1 MKEIKMSKNCSL
13 AETGDMLKA
22 AQKLV
27 IVSHVSPD
35 GDTLGSSLALMHALR
50 MLGKDVIMNVDDDI
64 STVYSFLPGIAEYRR
79 FAPEESVDADLL
91 VIIDASSA
99 DRAGN
104 AMEVVKSPAVLNID
118 HHKTNTRFADYLYLD
133 SDAAA
138 TAEIIYGLLLEMDIK
153 ITRDIATCIYE
164 GIYTD
169 TGSFKY
175 SNTTSNTL
183 KTAADLLNYGV
194 NPSQISD
201 NMELKSRSQVEMLR
215 KVLET
220 LTFLKDGK
228 IAYIE
233 IPLELY
239 DHNVETD
246 TFISYPRYVE
256 GVEIALLFKQV
267 EENLTRVSFRSK
279 DIDVAKIALS
289 FGGGG
294 HKKAAG
300 CSVYAPLKEAEKVI
314 LEAVGELFI

>member
-1 MKEIKMSKNCSL
+1 
-13 AETGDMLKA
+13 
-22 AQKLV
+22 
-27 IVSHVSPD
+27 
-35 GDTLGSSLALMHALR
+35 MHALR
-50 MLGKDVIMNVDDDI
+50 TLGKDVIMNVDDDI
-64 STVYSFLPGIAEYRR
+64 STVYSFLPGIEEFRR
-79 FAPEESVDADLL
+79 FAPDESVEADIL

-104 AMEVVKSPAVLNID
+104 AMEVVKARAVLNID

-138 TAEIIYGLLLEMDIK
+138 TAEIVYSLLQEMGIGL
-153 ITRDIATCIYE
+153 TTDIATCIYE

-183 KTAADLLNYGV
+183 KTAAELLNYGV
-194 NPSQISD
+194 NPSLISD

-233 IPLELY
+233 IAPELY
-239 DHNVETD
+239 DHNVDTD
-246 TFISYPRYVE
+246 AFISYPRYVE

-267 EENLTRVSFRSK
+267 EDNLTRVSFRSK
-279 DIDVAKIALS
+279 EIDVAKIALS

-300 CSVYAPLKEAEKVI
+300 CSIYAPMEEAKKTVLQVVEDIFV
-314 LEAVGELFI
+314 

>member
-1 MKEIKMSKNCSL
+1 MSKNCSL
-13 AETGDMLKA
+13 VETGELLKA
-22 AQKLV
+22 AKKLV

-35 GDTLGSSLALMHALR
+35 GDTLGSSLALMQALR
-50 MLGKDVIMNVDDDI
+50 ILGKEIIMNVDDDI
-64 STVYSFLPGIAEYRR
+64 STVYSFLPGIDEYRR
-79 FAPEESVDADLL
+79 FAPDESIEADLL
-91 VIIDASSA
+91 VIVDASSA

-104 AMEVVKSPAVLNID
+104 AMDVVKSPAVLNID

-138 TAEIIYGLLLEMDIK
+138 TAEIIYSLLLEMGISF
-153 ITRDIATCIYE
+153 TRDIATCIYE

-175 SNTTSNTL
+175 SNTTSKTL

-194 NPSQISD
+194 NPSLISD

-267 EENLTRVSFRSK
+267 EANLTRVSFRSK
-279 DIDVAKIALS
+279 EIDVAKIALS

-300 CSVYAPLKEAEKVI
+300 CSIYAPLKEAEKVV
-314 LEAVGELFI
+314 LDVVGELFV

>member
-1 MKEIKMSKNCSL
+1 MSKNCSL
-13 AETGDMLKA
+13 AETGELLKA
-22 AQKLV
+22 AKKLV

-35 GDTLGSSLALMHALR
+35 GDTLGSSLALMHALC
-50 MLGKDVIMNVDDDI
+50 MLGKEVIMNVDDDI

-79 FAPEESVDADLL
+79 FAPDESVDADLL
-91 VIIDASSA
+91 VIVDASSA

-104 AMEVVKSPAVLNID
+104 ALEVVKSPAVLNID
-118 HHKTNTRFADYLYLD
+118 HHKTNTQFADYLYLD

-138 TAEIIYGLLLEMDIK
+138 TAEIIYSLLLEMGIK
-153 ITRDIATCIYE
+153 LTRDIATCIYE

-183 KTAADLLNYGV
+183 KTAADLLKYGV
-194 NPSQISD
+194 NPSLISD

-279 DIDVAKIALS
+279 EIDVAKIALS

-300 CSVYAPLKEAEKVI
+300 CSIYAPLKEAEKVI
-314 LEAVGELFI
+314 LEAVGELFV

>member
-79 FAPEESVDADLL
+79 FAPEESLDADLL

-104 AMEVVKSPAVLNID
+104 AMDVVKSPAVLNID

-138 TAEIIYGLLLEMDIK
+138 TAEIIYSLLLEMGIK
-153 ITRDIATCIYE
+153 LNRDIATCIYE

-194 NPSQISD
+194 NPSLISD

-220 LTFLKDGK
+220 LTFLKNGK

-239 DHNVETD
+239 NHNVETD
-246 TFISYPRYVE
+246 AFISYPRYVE

-267 EENLTRVSFRSK
+267 EANLTRVSFRSK
-279 DIDVAKIALS
+279 EIDVAKVALS

-294 HKKAAG
+294 HKKASG
-300 CSVYAPLKEAEKVI
+300 CSIYAPLKEAEKVI
-314 LEAVGELFI
+314 LEAVGELFV

>member
-1 MKEIKMSKNCSL
+1 MTKNCSL
-13 AETGDMLKA
+13 AETGELLKA
-22 AQKLV
+22 AKKLV

-50 MLGKDVIMNVDDDI
+50 MLGKEVIMNVDDDI

-79 FAPEESVDADLL
+79 FAPDESVDADLL
-91 VIIDASSA
+91 VIVDASSA

-104 AMEVVKSPAVLNID
+104 ALEVVKSPAVLNID
-118 HHKTNTRFADYLYLD
+118 HHKTNTQFADYLYLD

-138 TAEIIYGLLLEMDIK
+138 TAEIIYSLLLEMGIK
-153 ITRDIATCIYE
+153 LTRDIATCIYE

-194 NPSQISD
+194 NPSLISD

-246 TFISYPRYVE
+246 AFISYPRYVE

-279 DIDVAKIALS
+279 EIDVAKIALS

-300 CSVYAPLKEAEKVI
+300 CSIYAPLKEAEKVI
-314 LEAVGELFI
+314 LEAVGELFV

>member
-1 MKEIKMSKNCSL
+1 MSKICSL
-13 AETGDMLKA
+13 AETAGLLKA
-22 AQKLV
+22 AQKVV

-50 MLGKDVIMNVDDDI
+50 TLGKEVIMNVDDDI
-64 STVYSFLPGIAEYRR
+64 STVYSFLPGIGEYRR
-79 FAPEESVDADLL
+79 FTQDETVEADLL
-91 VIIDASSA
+91 VVVDASSA

-104 AMEVVKSPAVLNID
+104 ALEVVRPHAVLNID
-118 HHKTNTRFADYLYLD
+118 HHKTNTRFAEYLYLD
-133 SDAAA
+133 SNAAA
-138 TAEIIYGLLLEMDIK
+138 TAEIIYSLLRELG
-153 ITRDIATCIYE
+153 TGFTTDIAICIYE

-183 KTAADLLNYGV
+183 RTAADLLNYGV
-194 NPSQISD
+194 NPSLISD

-233 IPLELY
+233 IAPELY
-239 DHNVETD
+239 DHNVDTD
-246 TFISYPRYVE
+246 AFISYPRYVE

-279 DIDVAKIALS
+279 VIDVAKIALS
-289 FGGGG
+289 FNGGG

-300 CSVYAPLKEAEKVI
+300 CSICAPLKEAEKTV
-314 LEAVGELFI
+314 LQVVEDLFV

>member
-1 MKEIKMSKNCSL
+1 MSKNCSL
-13 AETGDMLKA
+13 AETGELLKA
-22 AQKLV
+22 AKKLV

-35 GDTLGSSLALMHALR
+35 GDTLGSSLALMHALC
-50 MLGKDVIMNVDDDI
+50 MLGKEVIMNVDDDI

-91 VIIDASSA
+91 VIVDASSA

-104 AMEVVKSPAVLNID
+104 ALDVVKSPAVLNID

-138 TAEIIYGLLLEMDIK
+138 TAEIIYSLLLEMGIK
-153 ITRDIATCIYE
+153 LTRDIATCIYE

-175 SNTTSNTL
+175 SNTTSRTL
-183 KTAADLLNYGV
+183 KTAAALLNYGV
-194 NPSQISD
+194 NPSLISD

-220 LTFLKDGK
+220 LTFLKNGK

-239 DHNVETD
+239 NHNVETD
-246 TFISYPRYVE
+246 AFISYPRYVE

-267 EENLTRVSFRSK
+267 EANLTRVSFRSK
-279 DIDVAKIALS
+279 EIDVAKVALS

-294 HKKAAG
+294 HKKASG
-300 CSVYAPLKEAEKVI
+300 CSIYAPLKEAEKVI
-314 LEAVGELFI
+314 LEAVGELFV

>member
-1 MKEIKMSKNCSL
+1 MSKNCSL
-13 AETGDMLKA
+13 AETGELLKA
-22 AQKLV
+22 AKKVV

-50 MLGKDVIMNVDDDI
+50 ILGKEVIMNVDDDI
-64 STVYSFLPGIAEYRR
+64 STVYSFLPGIDDYCR
-79 FAPEESVDADLL
+79 FAPDESVKADLL

-104 AMEVVKSPAVLNID
+104 AMDVVKPHAVLNID

-138 TAEIIYGLLLEMDIK
+138 TAEIIYSLLLEMGIEL
-153 ITRDIATCIYE
+153 TTDIATCIYE

-175 SNTTSNTL
+175 SNTTSKTME
-183 KTAADLLNYGV
+183 TAAALLKYGV
-194 NPSQISD
+194 NPSLISD
-201 NMELKSRSQVEMLR
+201 NMELRSRSQVEMLR

-220 LTFLKDGK
+220 LTFLHDGK

-233 IPLELY
+233 IAPELY
-239 DHNVETD
+239 DNNVDTD
-246 TFISYPRYVE
+246 AFISYPRYVE

-267 EENLTRVSFRSK
+267 EDNLTRVSFRSK
-279 DIDVAKIALS
+279 EIDVAKIALS

-300 CSVYAPLKEAEKVI
+300 CSIYAPLKEAEKVI
-314 LEAVGELFI
+314 LKAVGDLFI

>member
-1 MKEIKMSKNCSL
+1 MSKNCSL
-13 AETGDMLKA
+13 AETGELLKA
-22 AQKLV
+22 AKKLV

-35 GDTLGSSLALMHALR
+35 GDTLGSSLALMHALC
-50 MLGKDVIMNVDDDI
+50 MLGKEVIMNVDDDI

-91 VIIDASSA
+91 VIVDASSA

-104 AMEVVKSPAVLNID
+104 ALDVVKSPAVLNID

-138 TAEIIYGLLLEMDIK
+138 TAEIIYSLLLEMGIK
-153 ITRDIATCIYE
+153 LTRDIATCIYE

-175 SNTTSNTL
+175 SNTTSRTL
-183 KTAADLLNYGV
+183 KTAAALLNYGV
-194 NPSQISD
+194 NPSLISD

-215 KVLET
+215 NVLET

-267 EENLTRVSFRSK
+267 EANLTRVSFRSK
-279 DIDVAKIALS
+279 EIDVAKVALS

-294 HKKAAG
+294 HKKASG
-300 CSVYAPLKEAEKVI
+300 CSIYAPLKEAEKVI
-314 LEAVGELFI
+314 LEAVGELFV

>member
-1 MKEIKMSKNCSL
+1 MTKNCSL
-13 AETGDMLKA
+13 AETGDLLKA
-22 AQKLV
+22 AKKLV

-50 MLGKDVIMNVDDDI
+50 MLGKEVIMNVDDDI

-91 VIIDASSA
+91 VIVDASSA

-104 AMEVVKSPAVLNID
+104 AMDVVKSPAVLNID

-138 TAEIIYGLLLEMDIK
+138 TAEIIYSLLLEMGIK
-153 ITRDIATCIYE
+153 LTRNIATCIYE

-183 KTAADLLNYGV
+183 KTAADLLKYGV
-194 NPSQISD
+194 NPSLISD

-279 DIDVAKIALS
+279 EIDVAKIALS

-300 CSVYAPLKEAEKVI
+300 CSIYAPLKEAEKVI
-314 LEAVGELFI
+314 LEAVGELFV

>member
-1 MKEIKMSKNCSL
+1 MSKNCSL
-13 AETGDMLKA
+13 AETGELLKA
-22 AQKLV
+22 AKKLV

-35 GDTLGSSLALMHALR
+35 GDTLGSSLALMHALC
-50 MLGKDVIMNVDDDI
+50 MLGKEVIMNVDDDI

-91 VIIDASSA
+91 VIVDASSA

-104 AMEVVKSPAVLNID
+104 ALDVVKSPAVLNID

-138 TAEIIYGLLLEMDIK
+138 TAEIIYSLLLEMGIK
-153 ITRDIATCIYE
+153 LTRDIATCIYE

-175 SNTTSNTL
+175 SNTTSRTL
-183 KTAADLLNYGV
+183 KTAAALLNYGV
-194 NPSQISD
+194 NPSLISD

-267 EENLTRVSFRSK
+267 EANLTRVSFRSK
-279 DIDVAKIALS
+279 EIDVAKVALS

-294 HKKAAG
+294 HKKASG
-300 CSVYAPLKEAEKVI
+300 CSIYAPLKEAEKVI
-314 LEAVGELFI
+314 LEAVGELFV

>member
-1 MKEIKMSKNCSL
+1 MSKNCSL

-79 FAPEESVDADLL
+79 FAPEESLDADLL

-104 AMEVVKSPAVLNID
+104 AMDVVKSPAVLNID

-138 TAEIIYGLLLEMDIK
+138 TAEIIYSLLLEMGIK
-153 ITRDIATCIYE
+153 LTRDIATCIYE

-194 NPSQISD
+194 NPSLISD

-267 EENLTRVSFRSK
+267 EANLTRVSFRSK
-279 DIDVAKIALS
+279 EIDVAKVALS

-294 HKKAAG
+294 HKKASG
-300 CSVYAPLKEAEKVI
+300 CSIYAPLKEAEKVI
-314 LEAVGELFI
+314 LEAVGELFV

>member
-1 MKEIKMSKNCSL
+1 MTKNCSL
-13 AETGDMLKA
+13 AETGDLLKA
-22 AQKLV
+22 AKKLV

-50 MLGKDVIMNVDDDI
+50 MLGKEVIMNVDDDI

-91 VIIDASSA
+91 VIVDASSA

-104 AMEVVKSPAVLNID
+104 AMDVVKSPAVLNID

-138 TAEIIYGLLLEMDIK
+138 TAEIIYSLLLEMGIK
-153 ITRDIATCIYE
+153 LTRDIATCIYE

-183 KTAADLLNYGV
+183 KTAADLLKYGV
-194 NPSQISD
+194 NPSLISD

-279 DIDVAKIALS
+279 EIDVAKIALS

-300 CSVYAPLKEAEKVI
+300 CSIYAPLKEAEKVI
-314 LEAVGELFI
+314 LEAVGDLFV

>member
-1 MKEIKMSKNCSL
+1 MSKNCSL
-13 AETGDMLKA
+13 AETDELLKA
-22 AQKLV
+22 AKKLV

-79 FAPEESVDADLL
+79 FAPDESVDADLL

-138 TAEIIYGLLLEMDIK
+138 TAEIIYSLLLEMGIK
-153 ITRDIATCIYE
+153 LTRDIATCIYE

-194 NPSQISD
+194 NPSLISD
-201 NMELKSRSQVEMLR
+201 NMELKSRSQVEMLC

-246 TFISYPRYVE
+246 AFISYPRYVE

-279 DIDVAKIALS
+279 EIDVAKIALS

-300 CSVYAPLKEAEKVI
+300 CSIYAPLKEAEKVVLDVI
-314 LEAVGELFI
+314 EELFV

>member
-1 MKEIKMSKNCSL
+1 MSKNCSL
-13 AETGDMLKA
+13 SETGEILKA

-35 GDTLGSSLALMHALR
+35 GDTLGSALALMHAMR
-50 MLGKDVIMNVDDDI
+50 TLGKEVIMNVDDDI
-64 STVYSFLPGIAEYRR
+64 STVYSFLPGIKEYRR

-104 AMEVVKSPAVLNID
+104 AMKVVKPQSVLNID
-118 HHKTNTRFADYLYLD
+118 HHKTNTRFASYLYLD

-138 TAEIIYGLLLEMDIK
+138 TAEIIYSLLREMGIG
-153 ITRDIATCIYE
+153 ITTDIATCIYE

-183 KTAADLLNYGV
+183 RTAAELLNYGV
-194 NPSQISD
+194 NPSLISD
-201 NMELKSRSQVEMLR
+201 NMEIKSRTQVEMLR
-215 KVLET
+215 KVLAT

-233 IPLELY
+233 IAPELY
-239 DHNVETD
+239 DHNVDTD
-246 TFISYPRYVE
+246 AFISYPRYVE
-256 GVEIALLFKQV
+256 GVEIAVLFKQV
-267 EENLTRVSFRSK
+267 EDNLTRVSFRSK
-279 DIDVAKIALS
+279 ELDVAKIALS

-294 HKKAAG
+294 HNKAAG
-300 CSVYAPLKEAEKVI
+300 CSIYAPLSEAKKTVLKVV
-314 LEAVGELFI
+314 EGLFE

>member
-1 MKEIKMSKNCSL
+1 MSKNCSL
-13 AETGDMLKA
+13 AETGELLKA
-22 AQKLV
+22 AKKLV

-35 GDTLGSSLALMHALR
+35 GDTLGSSLALMHALC
-50 MLGKDVIMNVDDDI
+50 MLGKEVIMNVDDDI

-91 VIIDASSA
+91 VIVDASSA

-104 AMEVVKSPAVLNID
+104 ALDVVKSPAVLNID

-138 TAEIIYGLLLEMDIK
+138 TAEIIYSLLLEMGIK
-153 ITRDIATCIYE
+153 LTRDIATCIYE

-175 SNTTSNTL
+175 SNTTSRTL
-183 KTAADLLNYGV
+183 KTAAALLNYGV
-194 NPSQISD
+194 NPSLISD

-220 LTFLKDGK
+220 LTFLKDGE

-267 EENLTRVSFRSK
+267 EANLTRVSFRSK
-279 DIDVAKIALS
+279 EIDVAKVALS

-294 HKKAAG
+294 HKKASG
-300 CSVYAPLKEAEKVI
+300 CSIYAPLKEAEKVI

>member
-1 MKEIKMSKNCSL
+1 MSKNCSL
-13 AETGDMLKA
+13 AETGELLKA
-22 AQKLV
+22 AKKLV

-50 MLGKDVIMNVDDDI
+50 MLGKEVIMNVDDDI

-91 VIIDASSA
+91 VIVDASSA

-104 AMEVVKSPAVLNID
+104 ALDVVKSPAVLNID

-138 TAEIIYGLLLEMDIK
+138 TAEIIYSLLLEMGIK
-153 ITRDIATCIYE
+153 LTRDIATCIYE

-175 SNTTSNTL
+175 SNTTSRTL
-183 KTAADLLNYGV
+183 KTAAALLNYGV
-194 NPSQISD
+194 NPSLISD

-267 EENLTRVSFRSK
+267 EANLTRVSFRSK
-279 DIDVAKIALS
+279 EIDVAKVALS

-294 HKKAAG
+294 HKKASG
-300 CSVYAPLKEAEKVI
+300 CSIYAPLKEAEKVI

>member
-1 MKEIKMSKNCSL
+1 MSKNCSL
-13 AETGDMLKA
+13 AETGELLKA
-22 AQKLV
+22 AKKLV

-64 STVYSFLPGIAEYRR
+64 STVYSFLPGIDEYRR
-79 FAPEESVDADLL
+79 FATEEHIDADLL

-118 HHKTNTRFADYLYLD
+118 HHKTKTRFADYLYLD

-138 TAEIIYGLLLEMDIK
+138 TAEIIYSLLLEMGIK
-153 ITRDIATCIYE
+153 LTRDIATCIYE

-194 NPSQISD
+194 NPSLISD

-246 TFISYPRYVE
+246 AFISYPRYVE

>member
-1 MKEIKMSKNCSL
+1 MSKNCSL
-13 AETGDMLKA
+13 AETGELLKA
-22 AQKLV
+22 AKKLV

-50 MLGKDVIMNVDDDI
+50 MLGKEVIMNVDDDI

-91 VIIDASSA
+91 VIVDASSA

-104 AMEVVKSPAVLNID
+104 ALDVVKSPAVLNID

-138 TAEIIYGLLLEMDIK
+138 TAEIIYSLLLEMGIK
-153 ITRDIATCIYE
+153 LTRDIATCIYE

-183 KTAADLLNYGV
+183 KTAADLLKYGV
-194 NPSQISD
+194 NPSLISD

-233 IPLELY
+233 IPL
-239 DHNVETD
+239 
-246 TFISYPRYVE
+246 
-256 GVEIALLFKQV
+256 
-267 EENLTRVSFRSK
+267 
-279 DIDVAKIALS
+279 
-289 FGGGG
+289 
-294 HKKAAG
+294 
-300 CSVYAPLKEAEKVI
+300 
-314 LEAVGELFI
+314 

>member
-1 MKEIKMSKNCSL
+1 MSKNCSL
-13 AETGDMLKA
+13 AETGELLKA
-22 AQKLV
+22 AKKLV

-35 GDTLGSSLALMHALR
+35 GDTLGSSLALMHALC
-50 MLGKDVIMNVDDDI
+50 MLGKEVIMNVDDDI

-91 VIIDASSA
+91 VIVDASSA

-104 AMEVVKSPAVLNID
+104 ALDVVKSPAVLNID

-138 TAEIIYGLLLEMDIK
+138 TAEIIYSLLLEMGIK
-153 ITRDIATCIYE
+153 LTRDIATCIYE

-175 SNTTSNTL
+175 SNTTSRTL
-183 KTAADLLNYGV
+183 KTAAALLNYGV
-194 NPSQISD
+194 NPSLISD

-267 EENLTRVSFRSK
+267 EANLTRVSFRSK
-279 DIDVAKIALS
+279 EIDVAKVALS

-294 HKKAAG
+294 HKKASG
-300 CSVYAPLKEAEKVI
+300 YNNYSQLKQAQKAI
-314 LEAVGELFI
+314 LEAVG

>member
-1 MKEIKMSKNCSL
+1 MSKNCSL
-13 AETGDMLKA
+13 AETGELLKA
-22 AQKLV
+22 AKKLV

-35 GDTLGSSLALMHALR
+35 GDTLGSSLALMHALC
-50 MLGKDVIMNVDDDI
+50 MLGKEVIMNVDDDI

-91 VIIDASSA
+91 VIVDASSA

-104 AMEVVKSPAVLNID
+104 ALDVVKSPAVLNID

-138 TAEIIYGLLLEMDIK
+138 TAEIIYSLLLEMGIK
-153 ITRDIATCIYE
+153 LTRDIATCIYE

-183 KTAADLLNYGV
+183 KTAADLLKYGV
-194 NPSQISD
+194 NPSLISD

-279 DIDVAKIALS
+279 EIDVAKIALS

-294 HKKAAG
+294 HKKASG
-300 CSVYAPLKEAEKVI
+300 CSIYAPLKEAEKVI
-314 LEAVGELFI
+314 LEAVGELFV

>member
-1 MKEIKMSKNCSL
+1 MSKNCSL

-35 GDTLGSSLALMHALR
+35 GDTLGSSLALMHALC
-50 MLGKDVIMNVDDDI
+50 MLGKEVIMNVDDDI

-91 VIIDASSA
+91 VIVDASSA

-104 AMEVVKSPAVLNID
+104 ALDVVKSPAVLNID

-138 TAEIIYGLLLEMDIK
+138 TAEIIYSLLLEMGIK
-153 ITRDIATCIYE
+153 LTRDIATCIYE

-175 SNTTSNTL
+175 SNTTSRTL
-183 KTAADLLNYGV
+183 KTAAALLNYGV
-194 NPSQISD
+194 NPSLISD

-267 EENLTRVSFRSK
+267 EANLTRVSFRSK
-279 DIDVAKIALS
+279 EIDVAKVALS

-294 HKKAAG
+294 HKKASG
-300 CSVYAPLKEAEKVI
+300 CSIYAPLKEAEKVI